1 MLGRVT
7 FIQIWV
13 VLILIRLVV
22 SMSERL
28 ARREASRPN
37 RARANLAKLAELKRS
52 GRKQID
58 AYEIKE
64 EQAVYDLL
72 ADDEYAE
79 LVQDR
84 RAKGGQQLAV
94 FRLRDGMQCAMSH
107 GEVAPPHP
115 TASGAERRPVTCETG
130 WWVVSCRL
138 QHPCL
143 LGIAACVSYLA
154 SRLQ

>member
-1 MLGRVT
+1 MLGRAEGVHIWVIL
-7 FIQIWV
+7 IQI
-13 VLILIRLVV
+13 LLV

-52 GRKQID
+52 GRKQVD

-84 RAKGGQQLAV
+84 REKGGQQLAV
-94 FRLRDGMQCAMSH
+94 FRLRNGMQCAI
-107 GEVAPPHP
+107 
-115 TASGAERRPVTCETG
+115 VT
-130 WWVVSCRL
+130 
-138 QHPCL
+138 
-143 LGIAACVSYLA
+143 
-154 SRLQ
+154 